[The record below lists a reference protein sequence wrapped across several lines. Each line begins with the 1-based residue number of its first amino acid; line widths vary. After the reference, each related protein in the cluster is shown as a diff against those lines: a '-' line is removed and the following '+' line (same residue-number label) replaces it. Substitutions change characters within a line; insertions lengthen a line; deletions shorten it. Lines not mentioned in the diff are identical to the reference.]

1 MGNCCAK
8 VCGSQI
14 PSIRFKLN
22 VVSSCCKADNHSLV
36 IQDDADFDKLK
47 DIIKELNHHESI
59 KISKSK
65 LYAQNI

>member
-1 MGNCCAK
+1 MGTCCAK
-8 VCGSQI
+8 ICGTQI
-14 PSIRFKLN
+14 PSIRLKLN
-22 VVSSCCKADNHSLV
+22 VVSSCCKSDRHNLV

-47 DIIKELNHHESI
+47 DIIRELNHHESI